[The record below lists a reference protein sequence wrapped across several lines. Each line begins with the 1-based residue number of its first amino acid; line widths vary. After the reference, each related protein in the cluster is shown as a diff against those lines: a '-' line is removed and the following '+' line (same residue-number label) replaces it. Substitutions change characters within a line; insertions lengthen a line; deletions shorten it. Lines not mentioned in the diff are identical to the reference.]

1 MAHTSKDGL
10 LALIRD
16 GKSMTLRQQLLLT
29 ASLSV
34 PAIMAQ
40 LSSII
45 MQYIDASMVG
55 SLGANDSASIGLVST
70 TLWLFGGIC
79 SAVTTGFTVQVAHL
93 LGAKKNEQARHVLR
107 QSMVVC
113 LLFGL
118 LIVAVGAAISGPL
131 PHWLGGHE
139 DIIPA
144 ASTYFLIF
152 VIGLP
157 LLTIDFLASGMLRS
171 SGNMKVPSLLNIV
184 MCVLDVAFNF
194 LLIFPTRELTI
205 AGFSFTM
212 PGAGLGVKG
221 AAIGTITAE
230 AIIAVAMLWYLLTRS
245 PELRLGQDSR
255 CSYRPTSQC
264 LGKAWHIGMP
274 MGVQHTLM
282 CSAQIIITAIVA
294 PLGSIALAANTFAI
308 TAESLCYMPGYGI
321 SEAATTL
328 VGQSIGAARRELAR
342 QFARITV
349 GLGMAVMTFMG
360 ILMYVGAP
368 LMMGI
373 MSPVEQVVALGT
385 HVLRIE
391 AWAEPFFAAAIV
403 SYGVFVGAG
412 DTLVPCGMNLFS
424 MWAVRLTLAAM
435 LVGTMGLV
443 GVWTAMAVELTFRGC
458 IYLVRL
464 HSDRWIKV
472 YEQGS

>member
-1 MAHTSKDGL
+1 MARTSKDGL

-16 GKSMTLRQQLLLT
+16 GKPMTLRQQLLLT

-55 SLGANDSASIGLVST
+55 SLGADDSASIGLVST

-230 AIIAVAMLWYLLTRS
+230 AIIAVAMLWYLLTR
-245 PELRLGQDSR
+245 
-255 CSYRPTSQC
+255 
-264 LGKAWHIGMP
+264 
-274 MGVQHTLM
+274 
-282 CSAQIIITAIVA
+282 
-294 PLGSIALAANTFAI
+294 
-308 TAESLCYMPGYGI
+308 
-321 SEAATTL
+321 
-328 VGQSIGAARRELAR
+328 
-342 QFARITV
+342 
-349 GLGMAVMTFMG
+349 
-360 ILMYVGAP
+360 
-368 LMMGI
+368 
-373 MSPVEQVVALGT
+373 
-385 HVLRIE
+385 
-391 AWAEPFFAAAIV
+391 
-403 SYGVFVGAG
+403 
-412 DTLVPCGMNLFS
+412 
-424 MWAVRLTLAAM
+424 
-435 LVGTMGLV
+435 
-443 GVWTAMAVELTFRGC
+443 
-458 IYLVRL
+458 
-464 HSDRWIKV
+464 
-472 YEQGS
+472 